1 MEDKKSLKVNE
12 TGEGLKA
19 DATKVPP
26 VEYIVYEGAMARNE
40 RHVKRLWIALIVL
53 IVTLLLCNGAWLLY
67 FSQYDFANYDYQ
79 ISTADGG
86 DVDHVAIGNEGDVYN
101 GVSPSDE
108 ENTNAQKP

>member
-1 MEDKKSLKVNE
+1 MEDKKSLSNNEMGEELKV
-12 TGEGLKA
+12 

-67 FSQYDFANYDYQ
+67 FSQYDFANYDYSL
-79 ISTADGG
+79 STEDGG
-86 DVDHVAIGNEGDVYN
+86 DANFIGNDGDIYN
-101 GVSPSDE
+101 GVYPSDE